1 MEEITPSHQAYWKL
15 AKALK
20 SDGYLPTP
28 ALRKPDNTFAVDD
41 REKAE
46 CLADSIEQ
54 QCSNN
59 SIHGATHSHR
69 IEEEVRT
76 KISLEPQDDLAPVS
90 EAVVIGLPKPGKPRD
105 LPASYRPISLLS
117 GLGKLFEKTIKTRLS
132 EHLIGKG
139 LIINEQFGFRPNH
152 SCPQQVHRLVEH
164 ISEGFKKKRKTVAV
178 FFDVAKA
185 FDRVWHAGLIHK
197 FYTLE
202 LPDRLVLII
211 HNYFNNRNFTFRH
224 ENTYSTKRTLKAGVP
239 QGSTLSPLLYSA
251 YVNDIPRPSNGVQLA
266 LFADDTA
273 LYLRGSNY
281 RDTTPRLQR
290 AIDELTRWLRL
301 WRIKL
306 NPEKSAAIRFNYSK
320 HKKKFSVPYNTPTL
334 HIDNASI
341 PWQHNYKY
349 LGVTLDKH
357 LHFRDHVA
365 RVSKLT
371 KFYQSRLYGMI
382 GRKSK
387 MSRRNKRTL
396 YLMCIRPKIQN
407 KFCRQAT
414 DAHWC
419 VKNSVLHGDLELP
432 TINKFMKDASKRF
445 FDMAQNHPNPLIVSA
460 ATFDGPPPA
469 HHFLRRP
476 RNVLLDP
483 PDALTSE
490 VEKLAEA
497 KSMQID

>member
-1 MEEITPSHQAYWKL
+1 MEHPHGGNNAEPPGLLEVGQGSQIRRI
-15 AKALK
+15 
-20 SDGYLPTP
+20 PTNP

-41 REKAE
+41 REKPN
-46 CLADSIEQ
+46 
-54 QCSNN
+54 SNIYRKASKEAQN
-59 SIHGATHSHR
+59 SGGI
-69 IEEEVRT
+69 
-76 KISLEPQDDLAPVS
+76 
-90 EAVVIGLPKPGKPRD
+90 
-105 LPASYRPISLLS
+105 
-117 GLGKLFEKTIKTRLS
+117 
-132 EHLIGKG
+132 
-139 LIINEQFGFRPNH
+139 
-152 SCPQQVHRLVEH
+152 
-164 ISEGFKKKRKTVAV
+164 
-178 FFDVAKA
+178 FDVAKA

-197 FYTLE
+197 LYTLE

-211 HNYFNNRNFTFRH
+211 HNYLNNRNFTFRH
-224 ENTYSTKRTLKAGVP
+224 ENTYSTKRILKAGVP

-273 LYLRGSNY
+273 LYLRGNNY

-301 WRIKL
+301 WRIKV

-320 HKKKFSVPYNTPTL
+320 HKKKFSVPHNTPTL
-334 HIDNASI
+334 YIDNASI
-341 PWQHNYKY
+341 PWHHNYKY

-387 MSRRNKRTL
+387 MSLRNKRTL
-396 YLMCIRPKIQN
+396 YLMCIRPVMTYACPVFAHAAPNIIKKLQKIQN

-460 ATFDGPPPA
+460 ATYEPPPA

-476 RNVLLDP
+476 RNVLSDP

-497 KSMQID
+497 KACN